1 MTIESNLTFRVTLVS
16 GVTFDF
22 EQSDPEIARRDLS
35 RLDPARLFR
44 EPVMVVSSKF
54 RSSTFRTRDL
64 LRIDVDAPVP
74 ESWLPDGPVDQVREL
89 DPDEWASRL
98 EQLSGTE
105 PEAPVLRSG
114 AAVEILLELTDLY
127 GRGYFFEVTTR
138 APAQV
143 VQEKLMR
150 RVFERGVLV
159 ASTEHSCAVVNFNCI
174 SAVHAIPGPPP
185 MDHRDLEAS
194 LAEL

>member
-1 MTIESNLTFRVTLVS
+1 M
-16 GVTFDF
+16 TFDF

-35 RLDPARLFR
+35 RLEPARLLR

-74 ESWLPDGPVDQVREL
+74 ESWLPDGPADQVREL
-89 DPDEWASRL
+89 EPDEWSSRL
-98 EQLSGTE
+98 DQLSDSE
-105 PEAPVLRSG
+105 PEASVLRSG
-114 AAVEILLELTDLY
+114 AAVEVLLELTDLH
-127 GRGYFFEVTTR
+127 GRGYFFELSTR

-150 RVFERGVLV
+150 RVFDRGFMLADSER
-159 ASTEHSCAVVNFNCI
+159 SCAVINLNCF
-174 SAVHAIPGPPP
+174 SVVHALPGPPP